1 MSNFFNRSNNKKLCD
16 WETLRTNAAE
26 ETGLFQSVF
35 NKKDNLEQYL
45 KIPRK
50 ISQEEIDAALFLA
63 HTMDN
68 TDAVRQIF
76 PYAATSGVQAGKMCL
91 IGSTYINNFDL
102 FNDTSAWLKK
112 YGENALKKKD
122 VRNHCLINFSA
133 FNHVD
138 KAKEI
143 LKSSKSTLKNDS
155 AVEDFCASLTI
166 PAAQY
171 GCLELFEL
179 GLSVKKD
186 YLKST
191 DDWNMRANLVRALIT
206 LSSVYTSKNGIE
218 VVPQTPAHNEVFNW
232 ILNNYESKNFISVLQ
247 HSIYQKFNTDRLVEI
262 LKRCDEND
270 ILKCMQNYSNQRTSH
285 PNSLQQAYEQLCSLR
300 QKEVLNSHINSTAS
314 SSTARKM

>member
-1 MSNFFNRSNNKKLCD
+1 MSHFFNRINNKDVCD
-16 WETLRTNAAE
+16 WETLRTNADK

-35 NKKDNLEQYL
+35 NKKDDLEQYL

-63 HTMDN
+63 HTMDH

-76 PYAATSGVQAGKMCL
+76 PYAATSGVQAGKLCL

-138 KAKEI
+138 KVKEI

-155 AVEDFCASLTI
+155 AVEDFCASITA
-166 PAAQY
+166 PASQY
-171 GCLELFEL
+171 GSLELFEL

-191 DDWNMRANLVRALIT
+191 NDLGVSANLVRALIT
-206 LSSVYTSKNGIE
+206 LSSVYTSKNDAE
-218 VVPQTPAHNEVFNW
+218 VTSQTPAHNEVFEW
-232 ILNNYESKNFISVLQ
+232 ILNNYESKSFISVLQ
-247 HSIYQKFNTDRLVEI
+247 HSIYQKFDTNRLVEI

-270 ILKCMQNYSNQRTSH
+270 ILRCIQNYSNQTTYH
-285 PNSLQQAYEQLCSLR
+285 ANSLKTAYEQLCSLR
-300 QKEVLNSHINSTAS
+300 QKEILNSHITTPSAST
-314 SSTARKM
+314 TRKM